1 MKITSHRTRER
12 RKGVSVI
19 TTTLALMIILPMV
32 GLATD
37 LTIMYILKVKLLT
50 ALDAGM
56 LAAARALGQGSNPST
71 QAQNARNAAAKFF
84 AANFPTGYWGT
95 TNLSFPTPA
104 IDSTSVPNYRSITGS
119 ASVDAPLYFLRVFGA
134 STSTLRVTAQAARR
148 DALVVMVLDRSSSMD
163 RTVAGTGTTACEIMK
178 QDAKEFMKYFAPGRD
193 KLALVVFSS
202 ATFSIPPT
210 TNFNPASSSDPL
222 VSAISSIDCKDNT
235 NSVEALHQAYGMIN
249 ETTRA
254 NVIVFMTDGIP
265 NGFSG
270 NFIPYRISPCGATG
284 TPMIGVLAQWAN
296 NASTG
301 TTAGLMARSIG
312 STSAAT
318 PYSSENTGSCRFRSD
333 LTRIDEDVTRMP
345 TQDVYGNALAG
356 TYSSYLNSDVAFFGS
371 PADLTHVDR
380 PQEITK
386 ASANA
391 LDNQATVIRS
401 NTTFKPMIYTIGLST
416 DPTGNDRPD
425 EQLLRKIAND
435 PSLATA
441 PNSGPQIYQDQK
453 SQPRGIYVNA
463 PDASQLGAAFETIAT
478 HIVVRLAL

>member
-1 MKITSHRTRER
+1 M
-12 RKGVSVI
+12 V
-19 TTTLALMIILPMV
+19 ILPMV

-56 LAAARALGQGSNPST
+56 LAAARALGQGPDPST

-104 IDSTSVPNYRSITGS
+104 IDSTTVPNYRSITGN

-134 STSTLRVTAQAARR
+134 RTSTLRVTAQAARR

-163 RTVAGTGTTACEIMK
+163 RAVAGTGTTACEIMK
-178 QDAKEFMKYFAPGRD
+178 QDAKEFMTYFAPGRD

-202 ATFSIPPT
+202 ATFSINPT

-222 VSAISSIDCKDNT
+222 VSAISSIDCQDNT
-235 NSVEALHQAYGMIN
+235 NAVEALHKAYDLITTNN

-270 NFIPYRISPCGATG
+270 NFIQYRISPCGTTG
-284 TPMIGVLAQWAN
+284 TPMVGVLAQWAN

-301 TTAGLMARSIG
+301 TTAGLMARSTS
-312 STSAAT
+312 STSGST
-318 PYSSENTGSCRFRSD
+318 PYSSENTGSCNFRSD
-333 LTRIDEDVTRMP
+333 LSQVKTDVTRMP

-356 TYSSYLNSDVAFFGS
+356 TYSSYLNDDVAFFGS

-380 PQEITK
+380 PQDITR

-391 LDNQATVIRS
+391 LDNQATTIRS
-401 NTTFKPMIYTIGLST
+401 NTTFKPMIYTIGLNT
-416 DPTGNDRPD
+416 DPTGNDNPD

-441 PNSGPQIYQDQK
+441 PNSGPQIYQNQK
-453 SQPRGIYVNA
+453 TQPRGIYVNA

-478 HIVVRLAL
+478 NIVVRLAL